1 MKPAIFWKTLV
12 KPLVIL
18 LFFISGITNLL
29 AQKPQLQTKEEVE
42 AAVEKEMSDF
52 VKTPTFQNAI
62 RKKFPKINGEVT
74 VDLGIDDKGKV
85 NSFFKVESTIMQIDF
100 MEFLSDKLIDHNFNF
115 KLEKNKR
122 FKIRQIIQIRDPG
135 S

>member
-1 MKPAIFWKTLV
+1 MKAAIFWKTLV
-12 KPLVIL
+12 MPLVIL

-42 AAVEKEMSDF
+42 AAVEKEMSAF
-52 VKTPTFQNAI
+52 VKTPTFQNEI
-62 RKKFPKINGEVT
+62 RKKFPKMNGEVT

-100 MEFLSDKLIDHNFNF
+100 MEFLSNKLLDHNFNF

-122 FKIRQIIQIRDPG
+122 FKIRQIIQIRDPET
-135 S
+135 